1 MNSIHLPDF
10 SSKVV
15 YVQQIQRD
23 HGVALENPSFEI
35 HDERLFLVGTI
46 PEGGSANDWLA
57 GLVSYIAWDYI
68 QEIVVFDSM
77 EDYINRLSRGWIDE
91 RLQ

>member
-1 MNSIHLPDF
+1 MNHTKLPDF
-10 SSKVV
+10 SNKVV

-23 HGVALENPSFEI
+23 HGVALENPVFEI
-35 HDERLFLVGTI
+35 LADRLFLAGVI

-57 GLVSYIAWDYI
+57 GLVSYIAWDDV

-77 EDYINRLSRGWIDE
+77 EEYISRLSRGWIDE